1 MEVLR
6 EELNDQ
12 MRFWHSE
19 LELID
24 DEEIKAAIEEMLKV
38 MSKLFDLLDD

>member
-12 MRFWHSE
+12 MRCWHSE

-24 DEEIKAAIEEMLKV
+24 DREIKAAIEEMLKT
-38 MSKLFDLLDD
+38 MSKLFDLLED